1 MSAQS
6 HKEVVIVKIIR
17 SIDGLTS
24 IEDAIGYSDSRLLI
38 DIGDDEFVSKRM
50 LSGVGGAA
58 FRYVAEA
65 GDAWPVV
72 LTNGIHFNTLKT
84 EVDVKQLLIPDGSQ
98 ATNNGAG
105 TIFRINYTDAT
116 KYLIDT
122 IEVETTTIDGSTVAD
137 RCVISVVPL

>member
-24 IEDAIGYSDSRLLI
+24 IEDAIGYADERLLI

-50 LSGVGGAA
+50 LTSGSISA
-58 FRYVAEA
+58 FRHVAQV
-65 GDAWPVV
+65 GDAWPVI
-72 LTNGIHFNTLKT
+72 LTNGVEFSTFKT
-84 EVDVKQLLIPDGSQ
+84 EVDVKQLLIPDGAQ

-122 IEVETTTIDGSTVAD
+122 IEVDTTTVDGVTVAD
-137 RCVISVVPL
+137 RCVISVVAL